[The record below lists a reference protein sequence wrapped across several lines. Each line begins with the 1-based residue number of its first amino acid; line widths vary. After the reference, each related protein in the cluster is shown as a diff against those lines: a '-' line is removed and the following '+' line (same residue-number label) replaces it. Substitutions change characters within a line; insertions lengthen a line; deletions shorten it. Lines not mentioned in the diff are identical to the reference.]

1 MSDHISIR
9 PFNKPFLV
17 IAHRGASYD
26 TPENTMSAFKLAHQ
40 MGAEMIEL
48 DVQLSKDGVPVV
60 FHDSTLD
67 KKSSGSGIVSS
78 YTVRDLK
85 QLDVGSWFSSRF
97 KGEKIPL
104 LEEVLEWAKNKIL
117 LNIEIK
123 PEAFEEKPGR
133 GIEEK
138 VIELAE
144 SYNMKNSVLISSF
157 HYIAL
162 KRLKEIAPDL
172 TTGLLYYKKTSNGL
186 SPSELLKLYRADFF
200 HCSRREIKK
209 SWVEELRQNN
219 HPFLIYTVNRPRQM
233 RKFIR
238 MGAFGIFSDKPDLL
252 KEIKE
257 KTE

>member
-1 MSDHISIR
+1 MSDHISSR

-26 TPENTMSAFKLAHQ
+26 SPENTMPAFKLAHQ

-60 FHDSTLD
+60 FHDRTLN
-67 KKSSGSGIVSS
+67 KKSSGRGIVSTH
-78 YTVRDLK
+78 TVRELK
-85 QLDVGSWFSSRF
+85 KLDVGNWFSSRF

-104 LEEVLEWAKNKIL
+104 LEEVLEWAKNRIL

-123 PEAFEEKPGR
+123 PEAVEEKPGR

-138 VIELAE
+138 IIELAKA
-144 SYNMKNSVLISSF
+144 YNMENSVLISSF
-157 HYIAL
+157 HYLAL
-162 KRLKEIAPDL
+162 KRLKVIAPDV
-172 TTGLLYYKKTSNGL
+172 TTGLLYYKKISDGL
-186 SPSELLKLYRADFF
+186 SPSELLNLYRADFF
-200 HCSRREIKK
+200 HCSRLEMKK
-209 SWVEELRQNN
+209 SWAEELRQSNQ
-219 HPFLIYTVNRPRQM
+219 PFLIYTVNKPRQM
-233 RKFIR
+233 IKFIR